1 MENELQELDL
11 NTNLVTAEGGES
23 EELETDNE
31 LEFNPAELTDEEL
44 EFELSEESEGEQET
58 EEQLED
64 VEHNELLNSGELD
77 INLEETNLNTE
88 EIPVEETTS
97 EDELELSPEL
107 DVELEETNLQNEIRE
122 DVTKKTNFM
131 NIEELKDTDL
141 ELEMS
146 LS

>member
-1 MENELQELDL
+1 M
-11 NTNLVTAEGGES
+11 
-23 EELETDNE
+23 
-31 LEFNPAELTDEEL
+31 FN
-44 EFELSEESEGEQET
+44 
-58 EEQLED
+58 
-64 VEHNELLNSGELD
+64 HNELLNSGELD

-122 DVTKKTNFM
+122 DVTKKTNSM